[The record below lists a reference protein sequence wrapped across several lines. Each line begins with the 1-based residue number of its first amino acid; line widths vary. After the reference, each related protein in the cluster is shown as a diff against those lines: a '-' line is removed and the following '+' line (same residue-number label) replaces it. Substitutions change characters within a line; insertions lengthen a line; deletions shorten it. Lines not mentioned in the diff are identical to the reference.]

1 MMKSVSLASAFLA
14 ALFVAPAVCATQFAG
29 PYSVSANTA
38 DPGLVVRADDL
49 APLSFDLDS
58 GSSKTIALFSI
69 STREADVGAD
79 DLVGKAISVDFSFLT
94 PSAANGSIGGTT
106 VGQRTLFGV
115 FQNGSL
121 HWNDTTSIDFG
132 SKGILT
138 VALNDVTFG
147 SGFFGLS
154 STPATVYG
162 TFSLDGAVSGAV
174 PEPASW
180 AMMLIGFG
188 AVGAAVRR
196 RKVAV
201 RFG

>member
-1 MMKSVSLASAFLA
+1 MMKSVLVASASLAMLLA
-14 ALFVAPAVCATQFAG
+14 ASSASATQFAG
-29 PYSVSANTA
+29 PYTVNANVR
-38 DPGLVVRADDL
+38 DPGLVVRTDNL
-49 APLSFDLDS
+49 SPLSFNLDDGNS
-58 GSSKTIALFSI
+58 TTVALFNI

-94 PSAANGSIGGTT
+94 PSAATGSVGGTT

-121 HWNDTTSIDFG
+121 HWNNSASIDFG
-132 SKGILT
+132 SKGVLT

-147 SGFFGLS
+147 NGFFGLS

-162 TFSLDGAVSGAV
+162 TFSFAGASAGAV

-180 AMMLIGFG
+180 AMMLVGFG
-188 AVGAAVRR
+188 AVGAVVRR
-196 RKVAV
+196 RRVAL